1 MLQDERAATSLL
13 CLGHDQRAR
22 AGWQSG
28 TQGPWL
34 LLSSVSIYT
43 AEICTTTLL
52 CKMDEKQMLVPG
64 NALNFVQ
71 ALILCTEESG
81 HPHLGDSLCFPTPK

>member
-13 CLGHDQRAR
+13 CLGHNQQAR

-28 TQGPWL
+28 TQGSWL
-34 LLSSVSIYT
+34 LLSSVPLIYT

-52 CKMDEKQMLVPG
+52 CKMDEKQMVVPG

-71 ALILCTEESG
+71 A
-81 HPHLGDSLCFPTPK
+81 